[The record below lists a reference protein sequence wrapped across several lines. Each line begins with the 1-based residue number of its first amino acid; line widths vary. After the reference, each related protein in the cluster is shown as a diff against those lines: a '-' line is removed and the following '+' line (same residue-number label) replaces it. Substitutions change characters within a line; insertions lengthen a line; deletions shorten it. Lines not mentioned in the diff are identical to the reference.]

1 MSDLNVINQ
10 DVPTTGD
17 PQASSCCGGSSCED
31 QGQLNVDQAVRDRYA
46 DAAQEKEQALC
57 CPVDYDAQYLKIIP
71 EEIIERDYGCGDPSK
86 YVKPGETVLDLGS
99 GGGKICYITSQVV
112 GEAGRVIGVDCND
125 VMLDLARKYQPE
137 MAQKMGYSN
146 VEFHKGKIQ
155 DLKLDLDAFEKHLK
169 ENPVT
174 TSAGWMQAQEV
185 ADQLRS
191 EQPLIP
197 DNTVDVVVSNCVL
210 NLVGKQ
216 DRRQLFSE
224 IFRVLKR
231 GGRAVIS
238 DITCDET
245 VPDELQ
251 NDPTLWSGCI
261 SGAFREDEFLSVF
274 EEAGFYGCTILAR
287 QSEPW
292 VVVEGIEFRSLTI
305 EAYKGKEGP
314 CLDRKQA
321 VVYNGP
327 WKAVIDDDGH
337 KLVRGK
343 RMAVCDKTFQ
353 IYSQN
358 PYQKDITSIAPFENI
373 ELENAAEYNCH
384 AGSIRSA
391 RETKQ
396 GKTDLNNTASES
408 CCGTDGCC

>member
-1 MSDLNVINQ
+1 MTQLDIVNGSDSG
-10 DVPTTGD
+10 TGST
-17 PQASSCCGGSSCED
+17 QGQSCCEQSE
-31 QGQLNVDQAVRDRYA
+31 GQLNVDQAVRDRYA
-46 DAAQEKEQALC
+46 DAAQQKEQALC
-57 CPVDYDAQYLKIIP
+57 CPVDYDAQYLSMIP
-71 EEIIERDYGCGDPSK
+71 QEIVERDYGCGDPSK
-86 YVKPGETVLDLGS
+86 YVHAGETVLDLGS

-112 GEAGRVIGVDCND
+112 GKAGRVIGVDCND
-125 VMLDLARKYQPE
+125 VMLALARKYQPE
-137 MAQKMGYSN
+137 MSQKLGYSN

-155 DLKLDLDAFEKHLK
+155 DLKLDLDAFEAYLCEH
-169 ENPVT
+169 PVK
-174 TSAGWMQAQEV
+174 TSADWMRAQEV
-185 ADQLRS
+185 ADQLRN

-216 DRRQLFSE
+216 DRKQLFSE

-238 DITCDET
+238 DITCDED
-245 VPDELQ
+245 VPVQLQ

-261 SGAFREDEFLSVF
+261 SGAFREDEFLAVF

-292 VVVEGIEFRSLTI
+292 TVVEGIEFRSLTI
-305 EAYKGKEGP
+305 EAFKGKDGP
-314 CLDRKQA
+314 CLDRRQA
-321 VVYNGP
+321 VIYNGP

-337 KLVRGK
+337 KLIRGK
-343 RMAVCDKTFQ
+343 RMAVCDKTFN
-353 IYSQN
+353 IYSRE
-358 PYQKDITSIAPFENI
+358 PYQKDITAVPPHENVALEQAPQF
-373 ELENAAEYNCH
+373 NCH

-391 RETKQ
+391 HETKQ
-396 GKTDLNNTASES
+396 GKTKKNVAPAED

>member
-1 MSDLNVINQ
+1 MTQLDIVNGSDSG
-10 DVPTTGD
+10 TGSA
-17 PQASSCCGGSSCED
+17 QGQSCCEQSEE
-31 QGQLNVDQAVRDRYA
+31 QLNIDQAVRDRYA
-46 DAAQEKEQALC
+46 DAAQQKEQALC
-57 CPVDYDAQYLKIIP
+57 CPVDYDAQYLSMIP
-71 EEIIERDYGCGDPSK
+71 QEIVERDYGCGDPSK
-86 YVKPGETVLDLGS
+86 YVHAGETVLDLGS

-125 VMLDLARKYQPE
+125 VMLALARKYQPE
-137 MAQKMGYSN
+137 MSQKLGYSN

-155 DLKLDLDAFEKHLK
+155 DLKLDLDAFEAYLSEH
-169 ENPVT
+169 PVK
-174 TSAGWMQAQEV
+174 TSADWMQAQEV
-185 ADQLRS
+185 ADQLRN

-216 DRRQLFSE
+216 DRKQLFAE

-238 DITCDET
+238 DITCDED
-245 VPDELQ
+245 VPVQLQ

-261 SGAFREDEFLSVF
+261 SGAFREDEFLAVF

-287 QSEPW
+287 QPEPW
-292 VVVEGIEFRSLTI
+292 TVVEGIEFRSLTI
-305 EAYKGKEGP
+305 EAFKGKDGP
-314 CLDRKQA
+314 CLDRRQA
-321 VVYNGP
+321 VIYNGP

-337 KLVRGK
+337 KLIRGK
-343 RMAVCDKTFQ
+343 RMAVCDKTFN
-353 IYSQN
+353 IYSRE
-358 PYQKDITSIAPFENI
+358 PYQKDITAVPPHENI
-373 ELENAAEYNCH
+373 ALEQAPQFNCH

-391 RETKQ
+391 HETKQ
-396 GKTDLNNTASES
+396 GKTKKNVAPAED

>member
-1 MSDLNVINQ
+1 MTQLEIVN
-10 DVPTTGD
+10 GD
-17 PQASSCCGGSSCED
+17 TSEGAAGCCEQSEG

-57 CPVDYDAQYLKIIP
+57 CPVDYDAKYLSIIP

-86 YVKPGETVLDLGS
+86 YVHEGETVLDLGS

-137 MAQKMGYSN
+137 MSRKLGYSN

-155 DLKLDLDAFEKHLK
+155 DLKLDLDAFESYLTEH
-169 ENPVT
+169 PVK
-174 TSAGWMQAQEV
+174 TSADWMQAQEV
-185 ADQLRS
+185 ADQLRK
-191 EQPLIP
+191 EKPLIP

-216 DRRQLFSE
+216 DRKQLFSE

-238 DITCDET
+238 DITCDED
-245 VPDELQ
+245 VPVQLQ

-261 SGAFREDEFLSVF
+261 SGAFREDEFLAVF

-292 VVVEGIEFRSLTI
+292 TVVEGIEFRSLTI
-305 EAYKGKEGP
+305 EAFKGKDGP

-321 VVYNGP
+321 VIYNGP

-337 KLVRGK
+337 KLMRGK

-353 IYSQN
+353 IYSSQ
-358 PYQKDITSIAPFENI
+358 PYQNDITPISPHENI
-373 ELENAAEYNCH
+373 PLEQAPQFNCH
-384 AGSIRSA
+384 AGSLRSA
-391 RETKQ
+391 HETKQ
-396 GKTDLNNTASES
+396 GKAKRNIAPPAED